1 MTKWKL
7 TAVMAL
13 ALTTSLVAACG
24 NQPTPV
30 GGPGTP
36 AGETKKSTLPPQ
48 PKAPQTPEP
57 TPTSAPLD
65 PLAEQGKGL
74 YNGEPGRC
82 AGCHGLDG
90 KPTVTFKNIPNFTDA
105 AWQKRESD
113 AELAKV
119 LKEGKNLMPKYEGP
133 ESDIPAL
140 VAYVRAL
147 GKSATPEKPKTEPKT
162 KDSSTEGD
170 PPAEKVSP

>member
-13 ALTTSLVAACG
+13 ALITGLVTACG

-30 GGPGTP
+30 GSTGTP

-48 PKAPQTPEP
+48 PKAVEPPEP
-57 TPTSAPLD
+57 TPVSTPLD
-65 PLAEQGKGL
+65 PLAEKGKGL

-90 KPTVTFKNIPNFTDA
+90 KPTVTFNNIPNFTDA
-105 AWQKRESD
+105 AWHKKESD
-113 AELAKV
+113 AALTKV

-140 VAYVRAL
+140 IAYVRSF
-147 GKSATPEKPKTEPKT
+147 GKSATPEKPKEQPKA
-162 KDSSTEGD
+162 KSTDGE

>member
-13 ALTTSLVAACG
+13 ALITGLVTACG

-30 GGPGTP
+30 GSTGTS

-48 PKAPQTPEP
+48 PKAVEPPEP
-57 TPTSAPLD
+57 TPVSTPLD
-65 PLAEQGKGL
+65 PLAEKGKGL

-113 AELAKV
+113 AELAKI

-140 VAYVRAL
+140 IAYVRSF
-147 GKSATPEKPKTEPKT
+147 GKTATPEKPKEQPKA
-162 KDSSTEGD
+162 KSTDGE